1 MRRFVIILI
10 VVSLGI
16 LPAAA
21 QEPFTTTP
29 ALEMLWDQ
37 VHAQPTDF
45 SAACMPLGRPAEAVE
60 YHADQAFPLASVSKL
75 LIFIAYAQQV
85 DAGLIPLNEQ
95 VSVVTLS
102 HYDIPQTNSGAHEEF
117 MSEFP
122 LGTTTISLWDVARL
136 GMIQYSSN
144 AASDYVLDRLGDV
157 DWDAL
162 YAAFNLTGTDTPQP
176 LGVIAM
182 LMDNHETGRATP
194 ANVATLSVE
203 QARAQF
209 DSYVSDPAWRQAE
222 IAYRAAHGPAVS
234 WEAQAR
240 VLQRFTV
247 TGTAQ
252 DFLKVL
258 TAIYSSSGPLSD
270 VTKWMARSALQ
281 WHDNPYVD
289 SMYAEYGSK
298 LGFYAGGTLTLVAYG
313 EPYNGPPVISVA
325 FFRNIPR
332 DVYNA
337 MRRQDSIGD
346 LAHFMNL
353 NACAGL
359 QDAIRDDSDK

>member
-10 VVSLGI
+10 LLGVG
-16 LPAAA
+16 LSPAAA
-21 QEPFTTTP
+21 QEPFTSTQ
-29 ALEMLWDQ
+29 ALEALWDQ

-85 DAGLIPLNEQ
+85 DAGIIPLNEQ
-95 VSVVTLS
+95 VPVLTLT

-117 MSEFP
+117 MSEYP
-122 LGTTTISLWDVARL
+122 VGTQSISLWDVARL

-144 AASDYVLDRLGDV
+144 AASDYVLHRLGEV

-162 YAAFNLTGTDTPQP
+162 YSALKLTGTDTPEP

-182 LMDNHETGRATP
+182 LMDNHETGRTTQASVT
-194 ANVATLSVE
+194 ALSVE
-203 QARAQF
+203 KAQAQF
-209 DSYVSDPAWRQAE
+209 DSYISDPAWREAE
-222 IAYRAAHGPAVS
+222 IAYRVAHGPAVD

-240 VLQRFTV
+240 VLQRYTV
-247 TGTAQ
+247 KGTAQ
-252 DFLKVL
+252 DFLNVL
-258 TAIYSSSGPLSD
+258 TAIYGDGGPLSD

-281 WHDNPYVD
+281 WHDNAYVD

-313 EPYNGPPVISVA
+313 EPYIGTPVISAA

-337 MRRQDSIGD
+337 MRRQDSIGE
-346 LAHFMNL
+346 LAHWMNL
-353 NACAGL
+353 NGCAGL
-359 QDAIRDDSDK
+359 LDAIRGDEE